1 EFVETELTKQTA
13 GRLLDLVRAYGEAM
27 TVLPDRY
34 QCSRDVVVNP
44 RELRSVRIQVNL
56 EKSLDQVAKLRR
68 LCSTARLAHRAS
80 DECADAVPDERN
92 DFVEGECATS
102 VFREQRV
109 QGRQQIRCAIDQSS
123 VQIEE
128 HGASRNHR

>member
-1 EFVETELTKQTA
+1 RYAHPSPHSLPIF
-13 GRLLDLVRAYGEAM
+13 LLPRRRPPSTTLFPYTTLFRS
-27 TVLPDRY
+27 DRY

-68 LCSTARLAHRAS
+68 LCSTARFAHRAS

-123 VQIEE
+123 VQI
-128 HGASRNHR
+128 